1 MPGIRGQGLSRRAR
15 LLLASLCL
23 AAVAGLL
30 WARYGRRDG
39 SGPCPVTL
47 NEVRPFLPATA
58 LLIPDTSSDG
68 WTALDSG
75 AAPIGTVVRTSPL
88 CDSITGY
95 VGPTDTLV
103 VFDTKLRVVGM
114 AIRSSEE
121 TPRYVD
127 DIMSNGEFLKLLNG
141 KSWDEIAR
149 TRVTPETV
157 DAVSGATMTCM
168 SIAEGIAYR
177 LSHRTHAQGR

>member
-1 MPGIRGQGLSRRAR
+1 VNSRRVG
-15 LLLASLCL
+15 LLLVALCF
-23 AAVAGLL
+23 AAAAGLL
-30 WARYGRRDG
+30 WARYGRRDR

-47 NEVRPFLPATA
+47 NEVRPLLPATA

-103 VFDTKLRVVGM
+103 VFDAKLRVVGV

-121 TPRYVD
+121 TPRCVD
-127 DIMSNGEFLKLLNG
+127 DIMSNGEFLKMWNG

-149 TRVTPETV
+149 MKVTPETV
-157 DAVSGATMTCM
+157 DAVSGATMTCV
-168 SIAEGIAYR
+168 SIAESIVRR
-177 LSHRTHAQGR
+177 LSHRASAPGSR